1 MEQQRQN
8 DEVEIDLQE
17 LFFVLLDRVWAI
29 ILTAVIGAAVAGI
42 LTSTIMTPMYS
53 SSTMIYIKNQ
63 EANLSSLS
71 MADLQVSS
79 ELTSDYMVLVT
90 SRPVV
95 NKVISNLELDTEYE
109 EFVENV
115 SVNNPSNTRILTIT
129 VQNEDPY
136 MAKTIVDDLTK
147 VMISRTA
154 EIMDTTEP
162 SIVEEGTVNETPV
175 SPNLKKNI
183 VIGGL
188 IGLLFAAAVI
198 IIRYLMN
205 DSIKTSED
213 VEKYLGLNTLGTI
226 PMEEGKSKKEEKK
239 QERKNHRRKMRN
251 KRMNKKGAA

>member
-1 MEQQRQN
+1 MEQQRHN
-8 DEVEIDLQE
+8 DEIEIDLQE
-17 LFFVLLDRVWAI
+17 LFFAMLDRVWAI
-29 ILTAVIGAAVAGI
+29 ILTTVIGAVVAAV
-42 LTSTIMTPMYS
+42 LTSALLVPMYS

-63 EANLSSLS
+63 GANLSSLS

-95 NKVISNLELDTEYE
+95 NKVISDLELDMEYDD
-109 EFVENV
+109 FVKCV

-129 VQNEDPY
+129 VENEDAY

-162 SIVEEGTVNETPV
+162 SIVEEGTVNEIPV
-175 SPNLKKNI
+175 SPSMKKNI

-188 IGLLFAAAVI
+188 IGFLLAAAVI
-198 IIRYLMN
+198 VIGYLMN
-205 DSIKTSED
+205 DSIKTAED

-226 PMEEGKSKKEEKK
+226 PMQEGMSKKEERKR
-239 QERKNHRRKMRN
+239 ERRNHRR
-251 KRMNKKGAA
+251 RMKNEQMKKKGAA